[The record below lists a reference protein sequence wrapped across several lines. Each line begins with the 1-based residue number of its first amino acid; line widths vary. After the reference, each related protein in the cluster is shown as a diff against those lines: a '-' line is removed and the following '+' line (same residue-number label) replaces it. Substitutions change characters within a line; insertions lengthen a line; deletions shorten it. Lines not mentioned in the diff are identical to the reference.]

1 MKWFKKKDV
10 KPAVE
15 SKPRRVEI
23 FAFEYPSKVILAWAK
38 AIEGDA
44 NFLNFLKNNGY
55 EELAIATHA
64 IYLEPAARDWL
75 TESGFAH
82 LMAMIHGAEGNE
94 TAQKWL
100 LANKFKLLYHMARAI
115 DHEDEDIQWVKG
127 NASVEF
133 QLLTRSIQSVK
144 DRIEEN
150 HNDIHSF
157 NKDI

>member
-1 MKWFKKKDV
+1 MGWFKKKV
-10 KPAVE
+10 KQTEQQVTPQ
-15 SKPRRVEI
+15 RVEV
-23 FAFEYPSKVILAWAK
+23 FAFEYPAKVILAWAK

-44 NFLNFLKNNGY
+44 KFLAFLKNNGF

-64 IYLEPAARDWL
+64 IYLETDARDWL
-75 TESGFAH
+75 TNSGFAH

-94 TAQKWL
+94 KAQKWL
-100 LANKFKLLYHMARAI
+100 LTNKFTLLYHMARAI
-115 DHEDEDIQWVKG
+115 DHEEEDIQWIKM
-127 NASVEF
+127 NAPVEF
-133 QLLTRSIQSVK
+133 QLLTRSIQIVK